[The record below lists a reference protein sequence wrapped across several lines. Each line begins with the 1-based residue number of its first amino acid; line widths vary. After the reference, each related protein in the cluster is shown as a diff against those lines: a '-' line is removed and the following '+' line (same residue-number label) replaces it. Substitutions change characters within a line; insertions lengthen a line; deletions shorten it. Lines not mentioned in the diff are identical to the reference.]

1 MRSRTLPSLA
11 VPLVALSILSPWG
24 GDVVAATHASPIE
37 AANASGLS
45 RVRMPTG
52 DAAIVGAVGLPTPGT
67 RTASEDELAMLEL
80 TNAERARHGVPPLE
94 FDVEVLQVARLRAA
108 AQASEP
114 ALSHLDGDGEI
125 AFGRLLDEIGLPYAA
140 AAENLA
146 RLDVAAP
153 APQWAQDALMRSR
166 EHRDNIL
173 NPAFTRLAVGIVVDA
188 SGRTTVAELFCAAP

>member
-1 MRSRTLPSLA
+1 MRFRALPSLA
-11 VPLVALSILSPWG
+11 GPLVALSMVSPWG
-24 GDVVAATHASPIE
+24 VDTVAATLASPIE

-52 DAAIVGAVGLPTPGT
+52 DAAMVGAVSLPTPGT
-67 RTASEDELAMLEL
+67 RTASEDELTMLEL

-108 AQASEP
+108 AQASEST
-114 ALSHLDGDGEI
+114 LSHLDGDGEI
-125 AFGRLLDEIGLPYAA
+125 AFGRLLDEIGLPYAM

-146 RLDVAAP
+146 RLEAAAP

-173 NPAFTRLAVGIVVDA
+173 NPAFTRLAVGIATDA
-188 SGRTTVAELFCAAP
+188 SGRTTVAELFRAVP